1 MQLPTV
7 FLQHPHAGL
16 RRPWK
21 KAEIRS
27 RIGAGP
33 FQHWFSSPGVCDI
46 LTPMDHRR
54 IRIAVILLLLT
65 LAVGTVGFAIVE
77 GMTWFDAFY
86 MTVITISTVGFSE
99 IKPLSD
105 FGRLITIFIISTGI
119 TLGGYTIGSLL
130 KMFIEGEL
138 GRTFGRRKLE
148 KNISV
153 LKDHFVICGYGRI
166 GAIICEELQ
175 SENIPF
181 VVIEEDPS
189 KNEELEKNRYL
200 YLNMDATS
208 EEALQKAGIQNA
220 KGLVTTVGADANNV
234 FITLTARGLRPNI
247 FVLSRASDVRNE
259 AKLMKA
265 GASRV
270 VSPYVLGGR
279 RMAEVLKR
287 PTVVDFIDIAMA
299 NRHLGLMME
308 EARVG
313 STSHLI
319 GKNLIECRLR
329 QDYGVIIVAI
339 KKKSDEMVFN
349 PMPSERIDAGDVI
362 VFIGKK
368 ENLAG
373 MNDML

>member
-1 MQLPTV
+1 MEK
-7 FLQHPHAGL
+7 H
-16 RRPWK
+16 
-21 KAEIRS
+21 
-27 RIGAGP
+27 
-33 FQHWFSSPGVCDI
+33 
-46 LTPMDHRR
+46 
-54 IRIAVILLLLT
+54 
-65 LAVGTVGFAIVE
+65 
-77 GMTWFDAFY
+77 
-86 MTVITISTVGFSE
+86 ISG
-99 IKPLSD
+99 
-105 FGRLITIFIISTGI
+105 
-119 TLGGYTIGSLL
+119 
-130 KMFIEGEL
+130 
-138 GRTFGRRKLE
+138 
-148 KNISV
+148 

-166 GAIICEELQ
+166 GTIICEELH

-181 VVIEEDPS
+181 VVIEEDPG
-189 KNEELEKNRYL
+189 KNDELEQNKYL

-208 EEALQKAGIQNA
+208 EEALLKAGIQSA
-220 KGLVTTVGADANNV
+220 KGLVTGVGADALNV
-234 FITLTARGLRPNI
+234 FITLTARGLRPDI

-259 AKLMKA
+259 AKLLKA

-319 GKNLIECRLR
+319 GKNLIESRLR

-339 KKKSDEMVFN
+339 KKKSDEMIFN
-349 PMPSERIDAGDVI
+349 PMPSERLDAGDVI

-368 ENLAG
+368 EDLEG
-373 MNDML
+373 MNDIL

>member
-1 MQLPTV
+1 M
-7 FLQHPHAGL
+7 AN
-16 RRPWK
+16 
-21 KAEIRS
+21 
-27 RIGAGP
+27 
-33 FQHWFSSPGVCDI
+33 VCGI
-46 LTPMDHRR
+46 VAVMDYRG

-65 LAVGTVGFAIVE
+65 LVFGTAGFVIIE
-77 GMTWFDAFY
+77 GMSWFDALY

-99 IKPLSD
+99 IKPLSSV
-105 FGRLITIFIISTGI
+105 GRLLTIFIISTGI
-119 TLGGYTIGSLL
+119 AIGAYAIGSLL

-138 GRTFGRRKLE
+138 ARTFGRRKLE
-148 KNISV
+148 KHISV

-166 GAIICEELQ
+166 GTIICDELR

-181 VVIEEDPS
+181 VVIEEDPG

-208 EEALQKAGIQNA
+208 EETLLKAGIQSA
-220 KGLVTTVGADANNV
+220 KGLVSAVGADALNV
-234 FITLTARGLRPNI
+234 FITLTARGLRPDI

-259 AKLMKA
+259 AKLIKA

-313 STSHLI
+313 SSSHLI
-319 GKNLIECRLR
+319 GKNLIESRLR

-339 KKKSDEMVFN
+339 KKKSDEMIFN
-349 PMPSERIDAGDVI
+349 PMPSERLDAGDVI
-362 VFIGKK
+362 VFLGKK
-368 ENLAG
+368 ENLEG

>member
-1 MQLPTV
+1 MEYR
-7 FLQHPHAGL
+7 G
-16 RRPWK
+16 
-21 KAEIRS
+21 
-27 RIGAGP
+27 
-33 FQHWFSSPGVCDI
+33 
-46 LTPMDHRR
+46 

-65 LAVGTVGFAIVE
+65 LGFGTAGFAVVE

-99 IKPLSD
+99 IKPLSN

-119 TLGGYTIGSLL
+119 GIGAYAIGSLL

-138 GRTFGRRKLE
+138 ARTFGRRKLE
-148 KNISV
+148 KHISG

-166 GAIICEELQ
+166 GTIICEELY
-175 SENIPF
+175 SESIPF
-181 VVIEEDPS
+181 VVIEEDPG
-189 KNEELEKNRYL
+189 KNEELEKNKYL

-208 EEALQKAGIQNA
+208 EEALLKAGIQSA
-220 KGLVTTVGADANNV
+220 KGLVTGVGADALNV
-234 FITLTARGLRPNI
+234 FITLTARGLRPDI

-259 AKLMKA
+259 AKLLKA

-319 GKNLIECRLR
+319 GKNLIESRLR

-339 KKKSDEMVFN
+339 KKKSDEMIFN
-349 PMPSERIDAGDVI
+349 PMPSERLDAGDVI

-368 ENLAG
+368 EDLEG
-373 MNDML
+373 MNDIL

>member
-1 MQLPTV
+1 MEYR
-7 FLQHPHAGL
+7 G
-16 RRPWK
+16 
-21 KAEIRS
+21 
-27 RIGAGP
+27 
-33 FQHWFSSPGVCDI
+33 
-46 LTPMDHRR
+46 

-65 LAVGTVGFAIVE
+65 LGFGTAGFAVVE

-99 IKPLSD
+99 IKPLSN

-119 TLGGYTIGSLL
+119 GIGAYTIGSLL

-138 GRTFGRRKLE
+138 ARTFGRRKLE
-148 KNISV
+148 KHISG

-166 GAIICEELQ
+166 GTIICEELH

-181 VVIEEDPS
+181 VVIEEDPG
-189 KNEELEKNRYL
+189 KNEELEKNQYL

-208 EEALQKAGIQNA
+208 EEALLKAGIQSA
-220 KGLVTTVGADANNV
+220 KGLVTGVGADALNV
-234 FITLTARGLRPNI
+234 FITLTARGLRPDI

-259 AKLMKA
+259 AKLLKA

-313 STSHLI
+313 SSSHLI
-319 GKNLIECRLR
+319 GKNLIESRLR

-339 KKKSDEMVFN
+339 KKKSDEMIFN
-349 PMPSERIDAGDVI
+349 PTPSERLDAGDVI
-362 VFIGKK
+362 VYIGKK
-368 ENLAG
+368 EDLEG
-373 MNDML
+373 MNDIL